1 MADPITLLT
10 VGATVA
16 SAATSAMGTI
26 SSANAGVA
34 AAKSEQAQLKQVA
47 AEKLAVATRDVI
59 EKDREAKLLQS
70 SLRATAANSGGG
82 VGDSTVVGLMSG
94 IDSRAG
100 YQKNAI
106 YGQARESANMDL
118 FQGRVGVANAKAAR
132 TASYFDAGA
141 TLLSGAA
148 SVAGMPSVG
157 ASADTAFYKY
167 GLSKKHPVYGGS
179 MS

>member
-1 MADPITLLT
+1 MADPVTLMT

-16 SAATSAMGTI
+16 SSAMSAAGTI

-82 VGDSTVVGLMSG
+82 VGDSTVIGLMSD

-118 FQGRVGVANAKAAR
+118 FQGKVGVAQAKAAR

-141 TLLSGAA
+141 TILSGVA
-148 SVAGMPSVG
+148 SVAGMPSVQD
-157 ASADTAFYKY
+157 AANTAFYKY
-167 GLSKKHPVYGGS
+167 GISKKHPVYGVR
-179 MS
+179 MD